1 MGVLWEV
8 VQTGLMY
15 GQKRKSDTIEDR
27 VQSLEDQLQLTQN
40 TMRQLV
46 RKLEEIHG
54 LDIDGDGRVAYP
66 YLTFRKTAAGQLL
79 YQAFEAKRYQSR
91 IDEAWR

>member
-1 MGVLWEV
+1 MGILWEV

-15 GQKRKSDTIEDR
+15 GQKRKSDTVEDR
-27 VQSLEDQLQLTQN
+27 VRALEEKLQLTQN

-54 LDIDGDGRVAYP
+54 LDIDGDSRV
-66 YLTFRKTAAGQLL
+66 G
-79 YQAFEAKRYQSR
+79 
-91 IDEAWR
+91 

>member
-1 MGVLWEV
+1 MGILWEV

-27 VQSLEDQLQLTQN
+27 VQALEEHLQLTQN

-46 RKLEEIHG
+46 KKIEEIHG
-54 LDIDGDGRVAYP
+54 LDIDGDGRV
-66 YLTFRKTAAGQLL
+66 G
-79 YQAFEAKRYQSR
+79 
-91 IDEAWR
+91 